1 MSQAP
6 VLPMFVDAMIGD
18 TLQLDAEEFGAYHLI
33 LYATWRANGQPLADD
48 DEKLARLC
56 RMPLARWK
64 KVRRTLEPL
73 FDLSAGTWR
82 QGRLEREWAR
92 VAEAAERA
100 RKNGRN
106 GGRPP
111 QKPTPAEPTRNPVG
125 SYWDTQNEP
134 GGKAPISL
142 TKPSI
147 QPPPPENIAARA
159 AEDAVLGMVDDLIRA
174 NYGLVS
180 VRHGQDRAIV
190 RGWLEQGLSLEAI
203 RRVIEPIIVN
213 RSKSGQDAPGTL
225 KFFLNPMARAIA
237 GGAATAPSRPAD
249 PEREAAARRYTKAM
263 DRWHDD
269 GRQGPAPKPEDFGL
283 EARAA

>member
-56 RMPLARWK
+56 RMPVSRWK
-64 KVRRTLEPL
+64 KVRKTLEPF
-73 FDLSAGTWR
+73 FDLSDGTWR
-82 QGRLEREWAR
+82 QGRLEREWKR

-100 RKNGRN
+100 RQNGRG

-111 QKPTPAEPTRNPVG
+111 QKKPQPEPAENPVG
-125 SYWDTQNEP
+125 SSWDTQTEP
-134 GGKAPISL
+134 GSKAPISL

-147 QPPPPENIAARA
+147 TPPPTQTVAASA
-159 AEDAVLGMVDDLIRA
+159 AEDAVLGMFD
-174 NYGLVS
+174 GLVRDHFGVAN
-180 VRHGQDRAIV
+180 VRHGQDRAV
-190 RGWLEQGLSLEAI
+190 AQGWLEQGMSLEAI
-203 RRVIEPIIVN
+203 RRVIEPIIVS

-225 KFFLNPMARAIA
+225 KFFMSPMVRAIA
-237 GGAATAPSRPAD
+237 SGAATPAASPPD
-249 PEREAAARRYTKAM
+249 PEREAAARRYIKAV
-263 DRWHDD
+263 DEWNDD
-269 GRQGPAPKPEDFGL
+269 GRQGPAPKAEDFGL
-283 EARAA
+283 PARAA